1 MSVVGAVVVLAT
13 ATALAPARMPLR
25 LKTAAYTASLP
36 SPVGEIYADAPSG
49 LFGARPDAYLAL
61 EIPVVDETATTK
73 KEELRDH
80 ITADDEE
87 PEGSSFGLDLEM
99 RRPGG
104 FAPVVD
110 ASGKTQSKDWLHCL
124 STWPQ
129 SYVLRRIA
137 NPLASI
143 VVWSSLVA
151 AWYAV
156 FNPVAKPL
164 GTGMHTLVGG
174 ALSLLLVFRTNTAYN
189 RFWDGRSIFGS
200 VATAARDVVEF
211 AGLYRRE
218 IGVQRADRI
227 SSLLKAF
234 PIALQLHLQGFR
246 FSPTS
251 GGAPC
256 EAEAKDA
263 ACVGEKEVLRLF
275 RRMGGKDSGEV
286 IARDDFV
293 RSLRKSPEVAA
304 ALGVPTD
311 LKAEEALDQLHRL
324 KFDSPRDPE
333 AGVGL
338 RELAAYYA
346 PLDLWRA
353 LRRAGAETRDAVARS
368 SNMPLAITTSIAKEI
383 KSVSYAP
390 DDSFTVRER
399 LYLLKRVADLRSTI
413 ARAERIV
420 QTPVPLHY
428 ARHTS
433 RSVWKSTSDSGAPDN
448 SSLSHFSAM
457 ARPCWLRRA
466 VRNRH
471 RHAVEQASRRWRGGR
486 RDDSARTLI
495 LISTQV
501 ALPLGLVLHAAA
513 VPSTNGTRGGAPGRR
528 RPRVVGVARAPR
540 DWIADREPVPAVA
553 PADAVHGRARP
564 RDRRDAGAA
573 PVTVAHHHSPRSPPE
588 KDQEKRKSLAAAHM
602 AGSPTVSL

>member
-1 MSVVGAVVVLAT
+1 MSVLTAAIVLAT
-13 ATALAPARMPLR
+13 SAALRPARTPLR
-25 LKTAAYTASLP
+25 IKTAAYTASLP
-36 SPVGEIYADAPSG
+36 STVGEIYADAPSG
-49 LFGARPDAYLAL
+49 LFGARSSIEPYLAL
-61 EIPVVDETATTK
+61 EIPVVDDVATTK
-73 KEELRDH
+73 EE
-80 ITADDEE
+80 E
-87 PEGSSFGLDLEM
+87 EGSSFGLDLEM

-137 NPLASI
+137 NLLASI

-246 FSPTS
+246 FSPS
-251 GGAPC
+251 GGAGPVA
-256 EAEAKDA
+256 AETVDERRSQDA

-275 RRMGGKDSGEV
+275 RRMGGRDPALDGGAGEPT
-286 IARDDFV
+286 IARDDF
-293 RSLRKSPEVAA
+293 LRALRHRPEVAA

-311 LKAEEALDQLHRL
+311 LEAAQALDQLHRL
-324 KFDSPRDPE
+324 KYDSPRDPA

-368 SNMPLAITTSIAKEI
+368 SNMPLAITTKIAQEI

-433 RSVWKSTSDSGAPDN
+433 RFLSVWCFT
-448 SSLSHFSAM
+448 
-457 ARPCWLRRA
+457 
-466 VRNRH
+466 
-471 RHAVEQASRRWRGGR
+471 
-486 RDDSARTLI
+486 
-495 LISTQV
+495 
-501 ALPLGLVLHAAA
+501 LPLCL
-513 VPSTNGTRGGAPGRR
+513 APT
-528 RPRVVGVARAPR
+528 
-540 DWIADREPVPAVA
+540 VPAVVLPVVVGLA
-553 PADAVHGRARP
+553 SWALLGLREIGLLIENPFRRSLQLTQCTDALGREI
-564 RDRRDAGAA
+564 DE
-573 PVTVAHHHSPRSPPE
+573 T
-588 KDQEKRKSLAAAHM
+588 LALHR
-602 AGSPTVSL
+602 

>member
-1 MSVVGAVVVLAT
+1 MHVLLAVVLTT
-13 ATALAPARMPLR
+13 AVRALTPTPKPLR
-25 LKTAAYTASLP
+25 RATAAYTASLP
-36 SPVGEIYADAPSG
+36 STAGEISADVPSG

-73 KEELRDH
+73 EELRGEVA
-80 ITADDEE
+80 ADDVEE
-87 PEGSSFGLDLEM
+87 ETEGSSFGLDLEM

-200 VATAARDVVEF
+200 VAAAARDVVEF

-227 SSLLKAF
+227 SLLLKAF

-251 GGAPC
+251 GGAPSA
-256 EAEAKDA
+256 AEATDA

-275 RRMGGKDSGEV
+275 RRMGGRDPALDGGAGEPT

-293 RSLRKSPEVAA
+293 RALRKSPEVAA

-353 LRRAGAETRDAVARS
+353 LRRAGPDTRDAVARS
-368 SNMPLAITTSIAKEI
+368 SNMPLAT
-383 KSVSYAP
+383 
-390 DDSFTVRER
+390 
-399 LYLLKRVADLRSTI
+399 
-413 ARAERIV
+413 
-420 QTPVPLHY
+420 
-428 ARHTS
+428 
-433 RSVWKSTSDSGAPDN
+433 VWKSTGVSGAPDN

-457 ARPCWLRRA
+457 TRPTWLGRA
-466 VRNRH
+466 ARNRH
-471 RHAVEQASRRWRGGR
+471 RHAIEQAS
-486 RDDSARTLI
+486 ARTRRKI

-501 ALPLGLVLHAAA
+501 GDHDEDRPGDQGRLLCSGRLLYGQRAALPAQARRG
-513 VPSTNGTRGGAPGRR
+513 STKH
-528 RPRVVGVARAPR
+528 
-540 DWIADREPVPAVA
+540 DR
-553 PADAVHGRARP
+553 
-564 RDRRDAGAA
+564 
-573 PVTVAHHHSPRSPPE
+573 
-588 KDQEKRKSLAAAHM
+588 
-602 AGSPTVSL
+602 

>member
-1 MSVVGAVVVLAT
+1 MNVLTAVVLWTSAR
-13 ATALAPARMPLR
+13 ALAPARKPLR
-25 LKTAAYTASLP
+25 RSTAVYTASLP
-36 SPVGEIYADAPSG
+36 STVGEIYADAPAG
-49 LFGARPDAYLAL
+49 LFGARPDPFLAL
-61 EIPVVDETATTK
+61 EIPVVDETTT
-73 KEELRDH
+73 KEELRGEVA
-80 ITADDEE
+80 ADDVEEE

-137 NPLASI
+137 NPLGSI

-151 AWYAV
+151 AWYRV
-156 FNPVAKPL
+156 FRPFVKPL

-251 GGAPC
+251 GGAPS

-275 RRMGGKDSGEV
+275 RRMGGRDPALDGGAGEPT
-286 IARDDFV
+286 IARDDF
-293 RSLRKSPEVAA
+293 LRALRHRPEVAA

-311 LKAEEALDQLHRL
+311 LEAAQALDQLHRL
-324 KFDSPRDPE
+324 KYDAPRDPE

-368 SNMPLAITTSIAKEI
+368 SNMPLAITTKIAQEI
-383 KSVSYAP
+383 KGVAYAP

-433 RSVWKSTSDSGAPDN
+433 RFLSVWCFT
-448 SSLSHFSAM
+448 
-457 ARPCWLRRA
+457 
-466 VRNRH
+466 
-471 RHAVEQASRRWRGGR
+471 
-486 RDDSARTLI
+486 
-495 LISTQV
+495 
-501 ALPLGLVLHAAA
+501 LPLCL
-513 VPSTNGTRGGAPGRR
+513 APT
-528 RPRVVGVARAPR
+528 
-540 DWIADREPVPAVA
+540 VPAVVLPVVVGLA
-553 PADAVHGRARP
+553 SWALLGLREIGLLIENPFRRSLQLTQCTDALGREI
-564 RDRRDAGAA
+564 DE
-573 PVTVAHHHSPRSPPE
+573 T
-588 KDQEKRKSLAAAHM
+588 LALHR
-602 AGSPTVSL
+602 

>member
-1 MSVVGAVVVLAT
+1 MSVSRAVVVLAT
-13 ATALAPARMPLR
+13 TATALLPVPKPLR
-25 LKTAAYTASLP
+25 RSTAAYTASLP
-36 SPVGEIYADAPSG
+36 STVSEIYADAPPSG
-49 LFGARPDAYLAL
+49 LFGARSSIEPYLAL

-73 KEELRDH
+73 EE
-80 ITADDEE
+80 EE
-87 PEGSSFGLDLEM
+87 EGSSFGLDLEM

-251 GGAPC
+251 GGAPGA
-256 EAEAKDA
+256 AEATDA

-275 RRMGGKDSGEV
+275 RRMGGEGDV

-293 RSLRKSPEVAA
+293 RALRKSPEVAA

-324 KFDSPRDPE
+324 KYDAPRDPA

-338 RELAAYYA
+338 RELASYYA

-353 LRRAGAETRDAVARS
+353 LRRAGPETRDAVARS
-368 SNMPLAITTSIAKEI
+368 SNMPLAITTKIAQEI
-383 KSVSYAP
+383 KGVAYAP

-433 RSVWKSTSDSGAPDN
+433 RFLSVWCFT
-448 SSLSHFSAM
+448 
-457 ARPCWLRRA
+457 
-466 VRNRH
+466 
-471 RHAVEQASRRWRGGR
+471 
-486 RDDSARTLI
+486 
-495 LISTQV
+495 
-501 ALPLGLVLHAAA
+501 LPLCL
-513 VPSTNGTRGGAPGRR
+513 APT
-528 RPRVVGVARAPR
+528 
-540 DWIADREPVPAVA
+540 VPAVVLPVVVGLA
-553 PADAVHGRARP
+553 SWALLGLREIGLLIENPFRRSLQLTQCTDALGREI
-564 RDRRDAGAA
+564 DE
-573 PVTVAHHHSPRSPPE
+573 T
-588 KDQEKRKSLAAAHM
+588 LALHR
-602 AGSPTVSL
+602 

>member
-1 MSVVGAVVVLAT
+1 MALASRKMTMLRIMALAGLRCAVSLHPPQKLRTTTESQFSGHSCRGAVTRRSVIRYTATDPLVGISGSADDETIHTAAAT
-13 ATALAPARMPLR
+13 AP
-25 LKTAAYTASLP
+25 
-36 SPVGEIYADAPSG
+36 PSG
-49 LFGARPDAYLAL
+49 LFGARSSIEPYLAL
-61 EIPVVDETATTK
+61 EIPVVDETTTK
-73 KEELRDH
+73 EE
-80 ITADDEE
+80 E
-87 PEGSSFGLDLEM
+87 EGSSFGLDLEM

-124 STWPQ
+124 STWPR

-137 NPLASI
+137 NPLGAI

-211 AGLYRRE
+211 AGLYRSE

-251 GGAPC
+251 GGAPSA
-256 EAEAKDA
+256 AEARDA

-275 RRMGGKDSGEV
+275 RRMGGEGDV

-293 RSLRKSPEVAA
+293 RALRKSPEVAA

-324 KFDSPRDPE
+324 KYDAPRDPE
-333 AGVGL
+333 VGVGL

-368 SNMPLAITTSIAKEI
+368 SNMPLCITTSIAKEI
-383 KSVSYAP
+383 KGVAYAP

-433 RSVWKSTSDSGAPDN
+433 RFLSVWCFT
-448 SSLSHFSAM
+448 
-457 ARPCWLRRA
+457 
-466 VRNRH
+466 
-471 RHAVEQASRRWRGGR
+471 
-486 RDDSARTLI
+486 
-495 LISTQV
+495 
-501 ALPLGLVLHAAA
+501 LPLCL
-513 VPSTNGTRGGAPGRR
+513 APT
-528 RPRVVGVARAPR
+528 
-540 DWIADREPVPAVA
+540 VPAVVLPVVVGLA
-553 PADAVHGRARP
+553 SWALLGLREIGLLIENPFRRSLQLTQCTDALGREI
-564 RDRRDAGAA
+564 DE
-573 PVTVAHHHSPRSPPE
+573 T
-588 KDQEKRKSLAAAHM
+588 LALHR
-602 AGSPTVSL
+602 

>member
-1 MSVVGAVVVLAT
+1 MSVLRAVVVLAT
-13 ATALAPARMPLR
+13 STALTPARTPLR
-25 LKTAAYTASLP
+25 RSTAAYTATVS
-36 SPVGEIYADAPSG
+36 EIYADAPSG
-49 LFGARPDAYLAL
+49 LFGARSSIEPYLAL

-73 KEELRDH
+73 EE
-80 ITADDEE
+80 E
-87 PEGSSFGLDLEM
+87 EGSSFGLDLEM

-246 FSPTS
+246 FSPTT
-251 GGAPC
+251 GGAPGA
-256 EAEAKDA
+256 AEAKDA

-275 RRMGGKDSGEV
+275 RRMGGKDGGAGEPT

-293 RSLRKSPEVAA
+293 RALRKSPEVAA

-324 KFDSPRDPE
+324 KFDAPRDPK

-368 SNMPLAITTSIAKEI
+368 SNMPLAISTKLAQEI
-383 KSVSYAP
+383 KGVAYAP

-420 QTPVPLHY
+420 QTPVPLDY
-428 ARHTS
+428 ALHTS
-433 RSVWKSTSDSGAPDN
+433 RFLSVWCFT
-448 SSLSHFSAM
+448 
-457 ARPCWLRRA
+457 
-466 VRNRH
+466 
-471 RHAVEQASRRWRGGR
+471 
-486 RDDSARTLI
+486 
-495 LISTQV
+495 
-501 ALPLGLVLHAAA
+501 LPLCL
-513 VPSTNGTRGGAPGRR
+513 APT
-528 RPRVVGVARAPR
+528 
-540 DWIADREPVPAVA
+540 VPAVVLPVVVGLA
-553 PADAVHGRARP
+553 SWALLGLREIGLLIENPFRRSLQLTQCTDALGREI
-564 RDRRDAGAA
+564 DE
-573 PVTVAHHHSPRSPPE
+573 T
-588 KDQEKRKSLAAAHM
+588 LALHR
-602 AGSPTVSL
+602 